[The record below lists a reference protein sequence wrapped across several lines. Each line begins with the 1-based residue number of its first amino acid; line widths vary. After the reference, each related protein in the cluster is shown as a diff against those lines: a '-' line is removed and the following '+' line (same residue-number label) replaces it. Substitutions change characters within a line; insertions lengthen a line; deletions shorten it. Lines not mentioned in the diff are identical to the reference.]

1 MMPTFPSSSLK
12 FRTAGFPQYGFKA
25 SVSGET
31 FPSDVRIKP
40 APGMLVSPLG
50 LSSSFVCFGDPK
62 LRLIRVR
69 GLDPIAHRC
78 SSDHRRS
85 TPGVLARVPVVL
97 SVPSS
102 LIRPHPPHSQA
113 QNDFTAERFIRA
125 AFAVRE
131 RLGDPRVVPGFRSL
145 FLLGM
150 SSSKT
155 PENPSVLLCPT
166 IHTEGSGLRPY
177 GKGSAFSTIPTI
189 RARGGSFS
197 GLPVSLPLQP
207 AKLLASLSDPRDVYI
222 RASGGLV
229 TLPAAGYDYSGGW
242 ATSTGGTF
250 THWNSN

>member
-1 MMPTFPSSSLK
+1 M
-12 FRTAGFPQYGFKA
+12 
-25 SVSGET
+25 
-31 FPSDVRIKP
+31 
-40 APGMLVSPLG
+40 
-50 LSSSFVCFGDPK
+50 
-62 LRLIRVR
+62 
-69 GLDPIAHRC
+69 DPIAHRC

-155 PENPSVLLCPT
+155 PENLSVLCAQRPT
-166 IHTEGSGLRPY
+166 ESSGLRPSE
-177 GKGSAFSTIPTI
+177 KGSAFSIIPTI
-189 RARGGSFS
+189 RTRGGSFS
-197 GLPVSLPLQP
+197 RLPVSLPLQP
-207 AKLLASLSDPRDVYI
+207 AKLLASLSDTETFT
-222 RASGGLV
+222 SG
-229 TLPAAGYDYSGGW
+229 LPAGWSPFPPPDMTTVVAGQPPPVGLSPTRTV
-242 ATSTGGTF
+242 TSLAAAQTVSVCHPTPRPRAIRPA
-250 THWNSN
+250 SPRML